1 MTVPDL
7 DLRGTRVFDSIEEL
21 VDLVQLDDYRHVE
34 RDLAELSPGRFLERF
49 EDLVETF

>member
-21 VDLVQLDDYRHVE
+21 VDLVQRDDHEHVE
-34 RDLAELSPGRFLERF
+34 RDLSELAPRRFVERF
-49 EDLVETF
+49 EALVETF